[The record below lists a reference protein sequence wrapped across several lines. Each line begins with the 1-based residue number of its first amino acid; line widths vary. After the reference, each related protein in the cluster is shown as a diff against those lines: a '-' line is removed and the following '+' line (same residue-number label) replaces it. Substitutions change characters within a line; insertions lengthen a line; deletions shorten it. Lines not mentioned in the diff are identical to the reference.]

1 MCCQLWEKSQSM
13 PRLQSKIRF
22 SPRQANVLKRLD
34 SRRKVESGLGVR
46 VSILVHSLEGMGL
59 VGIMNRMGISKST
72 VRSWRARW
80 IASQDELDT
89 FEVGLPDGKKG
100 DRELESRILGILA
113 DKGRSGKPRTFTMEQ
128 DKMIVA
134 LACRNPR
141 EFSLPQD
148 VWTHATLA
156 AQAVKEGIVPS
167 ISTVQV
173 WNVLKKYGLAAA
185 QEQVLDAPKNRRSKG
200 V

>member
-1 MCCQLWEKSQSM
+1 MA
-13 PRLQSKIRF
+13 RLQSKIRF
-22 SPRQANVLKRLD
+22 STRQANVLKRLD
-34 SRRKVESGLGVR
+34 SRRNVESGLAVR

-59 VGIMNRMGISKST
+59 VGIMNRMGISKTT
-72 VRSWRARW
+72 VRSWRTRW
-80 IASQDELDT
+80 IACQDELDT

-100 DRELESRILGILA
+100 DRELESRILGFLA
-113 DKGRSGKPRTFTMEQ
+113 DKERSGKPRTFTMEQ

-141 EFSLPQD
+141 EFALPQD

-156 AQAVKEGIVPS
+156 AQVGIVSS